1 MTTIGVREL
10 RQDASRWLREV
21 EAGASVTVTSRG
33 RPVARLVPIREE
45 KGLDALRA
53 SGRLST
59 PTGDIRETLDRI
71 TPSRAE
77 GEDLTQRLLDMRDD
91 EAHR

>member
-33 RPVARLVPIREE
+33 RPIARLVPIREE

-53 SGRLST
+53 SGRISQPAASLQDFLDGFEPVPGSKAT
-59 PTGDIRETLDRI
+59 RRVLELREEESNR
-71 TPSRAE
+71 
-77 GEDLTQRLLDMRDD
+77 
-91 EAHR
+91 